1 MQQKLLR
8 KAGLLVIVL
17 LASGAMF
24 NGCIDEPNP
33 PVLDRIVS
41 EVRFVH
47 AVSDAPAVDIWVDD
61 EKVLSGVNY
70 KDNSDY
76 LTINSGNRFLRVVP
90 AGADTAQSV
99 FRRLVSVRS
108 LMKITMAFFQNV
120 DDIELLST
128 QERFTYA
135 DETTSLADSSE
146 AALKVINLNFD
157 GIRYGIAKSVEGNNY
172 ESLVAPVP
180 AGLLSAYEIIPAQ
193 SATCFISRENGTV
206 ITPSQF
212 DHDFQAGYR
221 YSFIIVGTGEQEELD
236 VLRLTDDTP

>member
-61 EKVLSGVNY
+61 EKVLSGVGY
-70 KDNSDY
+70 KDHSDY
-76 LTINSGNRFLRVVP
+76 LTINSGNRFLRAVP
-90 AGADTAQSV
+90 AGADTSQSV

-120 DDIELLST
+120 DDIELMST

-135 DETTSLADSSE
+135 DETTSLVDSSE

-157 GIRYGIAKSVEGNNY
+157 GIDYGIAKSVEGNNY

-180 AGLLSAYEIIPAQ
+180 AGFLSAYETIPAQ
-193 SATCFISRENGTV
+193 SATCFISRGGGTV
-206 ITPSQF
+206 ITASQF
-212 DHDFQAGYR
+212 GHDFQAGYR
-221 YSFIIVGTGEQEELD
+221 YSFIIVGTGEQEQLD
-236 VLRLTDDTP
+236 VLTLTDDTP

>member
-8 KAGLLVIVL
+8 KAGLLAIVL
-17 LASGAMF
+17 LASGVIF
-24 NGCIDEPNP
+24 TGCIDEPNP

-47 AVSDAPAVDIWVDD
+47 AVSDAPAVDIWVDGD
-61 EKVLSGVNY
+61 KVVSGANY
-70 KDNSDY
+70 KDHSDY

-90 AGADTAQSV
+90 AGQDTSQAK

-108 LMKITMAFFQNV
+108 LTKITMAFFQNW

-135 DETTSLADSSE
+135 DETTPLADSSE

-157 GIRYGIAKSVEGNNY
+157 GVDYGISKSIEGGNY
-172 ESLVAPVP
+172 EALVGAVP
-180 AGLLSAYEIIPAQ
+180 AGWLSAYERIPVQ
-193 SATCFISRENGTV
+193 SATCYISREGGTV
-206 ITPSQF
+206 ILPSEF
-212 DHDFQAGYR
+212 THDFMAGYR
-221 YSFIIVGTGEQEELD
+221 YSFIIVGKGEAGELE
-236 VLRLTDDTP
+236 VLRLTDDQP